1 MHISPPYTPLE
12 VIRRALRT
20 LKGGEKLVITKTKRA
35 FLALTPPP
43 FSFLSP
49 LSVYEKEEGRKQSN
63 VIKLKGG
70 GKNLLIR
77 KGERG

>member
-20 LKGGEKLVITKTKRA
+20 LKGGEKLVITEARRT

-43 FSFLSP
+43 SFLSP

-70 GKNLLIR
+70 GENLLIR